1 MALQGPKPIPPK
13 VIRRGADCVVEWGR
27 KLREIEPEAELDFSW
42 SRDAVTICDM
52 RMPNALRYGDL
63 YKSAEIARDEDLR
76 PGDFEKRVAAFMGR
90 A

>member
-1 MALQGPKPIPPK
+1 MTNPGAKPLPLK
-13 VIRRGADCVVEWGR
+13 VIRSGANCIVEWSR

-42 SRDAVTICDM
+42 VRDAVTICDM

-63 YKSAEIARDEDLR
+63 YKSAEIARDEDLK

-90 A
+90 S